1 MQQEIDLSQLPA
13 PQAIEEISFEA
24 IFEREKQKLIALC
37 PEHIRTAIAATLEL
51 ESEPLTIDL
60 QQRAYAEMLLRT
72 RINEAA
78 RATFLAFATGSDL
91 DHIAASRGLSR
102 KIIQAA
108 DEQASPPIPEI
119 KESDAA
125 LRKRVQ
131 MHPEKFAAAGPRAA
145 YKAHALDVD
154 GVADANPIRPKAG
167 TVRVYI
173 KAHAGNGVADAS
185 LLASVKEYL
194 SAEERRPLCD
204 TVEVESG
211 SLKNITIRYQTRY
224 QSQLGKDVVQSEQQ
238 KALDVLFSEYAHLGA
253 HIALSKIIGALDVA
267 GAEKVILH
275 EPATDIECGAGEFI
289 HINAIQSS
297 ELV

>member
-78 RATFLAFATGSDL
+78 RATYLAFATGSDL

-102 KIIQAA
+102 KIIQEA

-119 KESDAA
+119 KESDTA

-173 KAHAGNGVADAS
+173 KAHANNGIADAS
-185 LLASVKEYL
+185 LLARVKEYL

-238 KALDVLFSEYAHLGA
+238 KALDVLFSEHAHLGA
-253 HIALSKIIGALDVA
+253 RIALSKIIGALDVA

-275 EPATDIECGAGEFI
+275 EPAADIECGAGEFI

-297 ELV
+297 ELI

>member
-13 PQAIEEISFEA
+13 PQAIEEISFKS

-102 KIIQAA
+102 KIIQEA
-108 DEQASPPIPEI
+108 DEQATPPIPEI
-119 KESDAA
+119 KESDTA

-154 GVADANPIRPKAG
+154 GVADANPIRHKAG

-173 KAHAGNGVADAS
+173 KAHANNGIADAS
-185 LLASVKEYL
+185 LLAHVKEYL

-224 QSQLGKDVVQSEQQ
+224 QSQLGKEVVQSEQQ
-238 KALDVLFSEYAHLGA
+238 KALDILFSEHAHLGA

-275 EPATDIECGAGEFI
+275 EPSADIECDAGEFI

>member
-78 RATFLAFATGSDL
+78 RATYLAFATGSDL

-102 KIIQAA
+102 KIIQEA

-119 KESDAA
+119 KESDTA

-173 KAHAGNGVADAS
+173 KAHANNGIADAS
-185 LLASVKEYL
+185 LLARVKEYL

-238 KALDVLFSEYAHLGA
+238 KALDVLFSEHAHLGA
-253 HIALSKIIGALDVA
+253 RIALSKIIGALDVA

-275 EPATDIECGAGEFI
+275 EPAADIECGAGEFI